1 LVEASF
7 GSVIKEHLELQRRNR
22 HLDGTMPLDRY
33 LDQPAVANHALF
45 RAEATAQAEERP
57 QPDEWPTREDGRLSL
72 ESPEELWSSS
82 PSFDW
87 GD

>member
-1 LVEASF
+1 VEASF
-7 GSVIKEHLELQRRNR
+7 GSVIKQHLELQRRNR
-22 HLDGTMPLDRY
+22 HLDGEMPLDRY

-45 RAEATAQAEERP
+45 KAEESARAEERP
-57 QPDEWPTREDGRLSL
+57 QPEEWPTRDDGPLFPQ
-72 ESPEELWSSS
+72 SPEELWSSS